1 MTPRSSSLG
10 LRALLALGLMIG
22 FYGLAIAV
30 AIVLVWLPYAEITYV
45 HRVHPKLAL
54 GCLAGAAIILWSIMP
69 RRDRFQVPGPRLLP
83 ANHPKLFAMI
93 RGVASATKQAP
104 PDEVYLVSDVNAWVG
119 QRGGIAGAGGHRVM
133 GLGLPLLQTLTV
145 SELRAVLA
153 HEFGHYHGGDTRLG
167 RFVYQTRAA
176 IGRTLG
182 NLGAHGSIL
191 QLPFLWYGRL
201 FLRVSHAVSRRQELA
216 ADRLA
221 AEVAGAHPLA
231 SGLKKIHA
239 VAPAFGY
246 YWSNEV
252 VPVLR
257 AGFVPPLGAGFE
269 RFASGEIGRKA
280 LTAARE
286 ESTVEACDAFDTHP
300 PLRERLRA
308 LDGLT
313 PGAVPPDDPL
323 AVMLLTDP
331 QALEPAL
338 IAALTPPD
346 AKRMAPIAW
355 SEVGERVYQPRWQ
368 AEVAAC
374 SAHVGALTVGSL
386 AGRAGALSETLG
398 SGLLPDGAAAPSELR
413 GLRGNFALG
422 AALAVALSRA
432 GWATEAPP
440 GEPVRLVGATGSLD
454 PFATVQALV
463 KGEVAPEAWAERCG
477 RLGIADIEMLAAAP
491 PPAPSR
497 AAVPARAPEAT
508 GAPAPV
514 LAPGPAV
521 AVSDARP
528 RTIRCWRCKE
538 PVELPAESG
547 GERPR
552 CGQCGTAQWVPA

>member
-286 ESTVEACDAFDTHP
+286 ESTVEAGDAFDTHP

>member
-1 MTPRSSSLG
+1 M
-10 LRALLALGLMIG
+10 
-22 FYGLAIAV
+22 
-30 AIVLVWLPYAEITYV
+30 VLVWLPYAEITYV
-45 HRVHPKLAL
+45 HRIHPKLAL

-69 RRDRFQVPGPRLLP
+69 RRDRFQAPGPRLLP
-83 ANHPKLFAMI
+83 AKHPKLFAMI

-104 PDEVYLVSDVNAWVG
+104 PDEVYLVSNVNAWVG

-153 HEFGHYHGGDTRLG
+153 HEFGHYHGGDTKLG

-221 AEVAGAHPLA
+221 AEVAGARPLA
-231 SGLKKIHA
+231 EGLKKIHA

-252 VPVLR
+252 IPVLR

-269 RFASGEIGRKA
+269 RFVAGEIGQKA

-286 ESTVEACDAFDTHP
+286 ESTTQAGDVFDTHP
-300 PLRERLRA
+300 PLRERLQA
-308 LDGLT
+308 LDGLP
-313 PGAVPPDDPL
+313 PGAIPPDDGL
-323 AVMLLTDP
+323 AIMLLTDP
-331 QALEPAL
+331 RTLEPAL
-338 IAALTPPD
+338 IAALAPPD

-368 AEVAAC
+368 EEAAAC

-386 AGRAGALSETLG
+386 AGRARALSEALG
-398 SGLLPDGAAAPSELR
+398 SRLLPDGAAAPSELR
-413 GLRGNFALG
+413 GFRGNFALG

-432 GWATEAPP
+432 GWATAAPP
-440 GEPVRLVGATGSLD
+440 GEPVRLEGTTGSID
-454 PFATVQALV
+454 PFAIVQVLV
-463 KGEVAPEAWAERCG
+463 KGEVDPQAWAEQCAH
-477 RLGIADIEMLAAAP
+477 LGIADIEMLAAAP
-491 PPAPSR
+491 PPAR
-497 AAVPARAPEAT
+497 AAAPGRVPEAT
-508 GAPAPV
+508 GV
-514 LAPGPAV
+514 QVQVSAPGPVV

-538 PVELPAESG
+538 PVELPTEAG

-552 CGQCGTAQWVPA
+552 CGKCGTAQWVPV

>member
-1 MTPRSSSLG
+1 
-10 LRALLALGLMIG
+10 MIG
-22 FYGLAIAV
+22 FYGLAIGV
-30 AIVLVWLPYAEITYV
+30 AIVLVWLPYAEVTYV
-45 HRVHPKLAL
+45 HRIHPKLAL
-54 GCLAGAAIILWSIMP
+54 GCLAGAAVILWSIMP
-69 RRDRFQVPGPRLLP
+69 RRDRFQAPGPRLLP
-83 ANHPKLFAMI
+83 AKHPKLFAMI

-221 AEVAGAHPLA
+221 AEVAGARPLA
-231 SGLKKIHA
+231 EGLKKIHA

-252 VPVLR
+252 IPVLH

-269 RFASGEIGRKA
+269 RFVSGEIGRKA

-286 ESTVEACDAFDTHP
+286 ESTAEAGDVFNTHP
-300 PLRERLRA
+300 PLRERLQA

-313 PGAVPPDDPL
+313 PGAIPPDDPL
-323 AVMLLTDP
+323 AIRLLTDP

-338 IAALTPPD
+338 IAALTPRD

-368 AEVAAC
+368 AEAAAC

-386 AGRAGALSETLG
+386 AGRTKALSETLG
-398 SGLLPDGAAAPSELR
+398 SRLFPEGAAVPSELR

-454 PFATVQALV
+454 PFATVQVLV
-463 KGEVAPEAWAERCG
+463 TGEVDAGAWAEQCAG
-477 RLGIADIEMLAAAP
+477 LGIAEIEMLAAAP
-491 PPAPSR
+491 SPTPSPA
-497 AAVPARAPEAT
+497 ATPARPAGAT
-508 GAPAPV
+508 GVPV
-514 LAPGPAV
+514 PIPAPGPAV
-521 AVSDARP
+521 AMSDARP

-538 PVELPAESG
+538 PVDLPAESG

-552 CGQCGTAQWVPA
+552 CAKCGTAQWVPV